1 MAPPG
6 RHPEHRECT
15 VYARSTT
22 VKAQTNAI
30 DQGIAQVRDEV
41 IPAVTAM
48 DGCIGLSMMV
58 DRTSGECIVTTAWET
73 EEKMRATAEAVKPLR
88 ERATEILSGTSS
100 VQEWEI
106 AVVHRDHRAGD
117 GSFAR
122 STWITTDPGN
132 IDHAL
137 DVYRMAVL
145 PKLEEMDGFCSA
157 SLLIDRANG
166 MAVGTVAFD
175 SRAGLDASRSAGDSI
190 RAAATKEIGAQVLD
204 VHEYEL
210 VLAHLHVPE
219 MA

>member
-1 MAPPG
+1 M
-6 RHPEHRECT
+6 
-15 VYARSTT
+15 YARSTT
-22 VKAQTNAI
+22 VKAQNNAI

-41 IPAVTAM
+41 LPAVTAM

-58 DRTSGECIVTTAWET
+58 DRTSGECIVTTAWES
-73 EEKMRATAEAVKPLR
+73 EEKMHATAEAVKPLR
-88 ERATEILSGTSS
+88 DRATEILSGTSS

-117 GSFAR
+117 GSYSR
-122 STWITTDPGN
+122 STWLTTDPSN
-132 IDHAL
+132 ADHAL

-145 PKLEEMDGFCSA
+145 PKLVELEGFCSA
-157 SLLIDRANG
+157 SMLIDRATG

-175 SRAGLDASRSAGDSI
+175 SKAALDASRAAGEAIRSAASQQ
-190 RAAATKEIGAQVLD
+190 IGAQVLD

-210 VLAHLHVPE
+210 ALAHLHVPE